1 VISLG
6 VPLLRPKP
14 RASSAH
20 NTLVTIAHKTA
31 ITEASSH
38 VSVVGGFISFS
49 VYIAYVSFN
58 RLAAEKS
65 PMHSMQLW
73 RVSR

>member
-1 VISLG
+1 
-6 VPLLRPKP
+6 
-14 RASSAH
+14 
-20 NTLVTIAHKTA
+20 VTIAHKTA